1 MQTESNVKPT
11 SNFEIEEHA
20 NKKCDVLFYTNI
32 EETTKDDETIYTYD
46 FYRLSM
52 RTRDN
57 LQEKIEADYDT
68 WLEVAKT
75 QEENKFATEI
85 REKRDKLLADTDWTQ
100 MQDTALSDEKVEEY
114 KIYRQ
119 ELRDITAQDNFP
131 YKVDFPTKPS

>member
-32 EETTKDDETIYTYD
+32 EETTRDDETIYTYD

-52 RTRDN
+52 RIRDN

-119 ELRDITAQDNFP
+119 ALRDITTQDNFP
-131 YKVDFPTKPS
+131 YKVEFPSKPS